1 MAIETLVAGA
11 YTGTY
16 STVNVGFTQSGF
28 ELTQETKAEMV
39 NQTDAFGDSIIDF
52 VHRGGS
58 VHIMFESKV
67 FKPGAITPFY
77 PWGAL
82 GVMYTAAAP
91 LGRLGSAVAAA
102 LVLTGVAST
111 PSQSTGNLGLN
122 RVIASLT
129 ASKAILPP
137 DSNLKLLFDLKVRN
151 VPVRLLCLPT
161 DDAASFTLGNGTWF
175 TTT

>member
-1 MAIETLVAGA
+1 MAIETLVAGH

-16 STVNVGFTQSGF
+16 NAVAFGFSQSGF
-28 ELTQETKAEMV
+28 ELTQETKAEVV
-39 NQTDAFGDSIIDF
+39 NQTDAYGDSIIDL

-58 VHIMFESKV
+58 VYIMFESKV

-91 LGRLGSAVAAA
+91 LGRLGSAVASS

-111 PSQSTGNLGLN
+111 PAQSTGGSGLN

-137 DSNLKLLFDLKVRN
+137 DSNLKLLFDSKVRN
-151 VPVRLLCLPT
+151 VPIRLLCLPT
-161 DDAASFTLGNGTWF
+161 DDGSGIAQGNGTWF

>member
-1 MAIETLVAGA
+1 MAIETVVAGH

-16 STVNVGFTQSGF
+16 NGVPVGFTQSGF
-28 ELTQETKAEMV
+28 ELTQETKAELI
-39 NQTDAFGDSIIDF
+39 NQTDAFGDSTIDF

-58 VHIMFESKV
+58 VYLMFESKI

-82 GVMYTAAAP
+82 GVMYTPGAP

-102 LVLTGVAST
+102 MVLTGVTGT
-111 PSQSTGNLGLN
+111 PAQSTGLSGLN
-122 RVIASLT
+122 RIIATLT
-129 ASKAILPP
+129 GSKSILPP
-137 DSNLKLLFDLKVRN
+137 DSNLKLLFDQRVRN
-151 VPVRLLCLPT
+151 VPVRLLLLPT
-161 DDAASFTLGNGTWF
+161 DDGSGITLQNGTWF

>member
-1 MAIETLVAGA
+1 MAIETLVAGQ
-11 YTGTY
+11 YTSTY
-16 STVNVGFTQSGF
+16 NSVAVGFTQSGF

-39 NQTDAFGDSIIDF
+39 NQTDIFGDSIIDF
-52 VHRGGS
+52 IHRGGN
-58 VHIMFESKV
+58 VYVMFESKV

-91 LGRLGSAVAAA
+91 LGRLGSAVAAS
-102 LVLTGVAST
+102 LVMTGVAAT
-111 PSQSTGNLGLN
+111 PAQSAGGSGLN

-137 DSNLKLLFDLKVRN
+137 DSNLKLLFDMKVRN

-161 DDAASFTLGNGTWF
+161 DDGAGVALGNATWF
-175 TTT
+175 VTT

>member
-1 MAIETLVAGA
+1 MAIETVVAGH

-16 STVNVGFTQSGF
+16 NSVSVGFTQSGF
-28 ELTQETKAEMV
+28 ELTQESKAEV
-39 NQTDAFGDSIIDF
+39 INQTDAFGDSIIDL

-58 VHIMFESKV
+58 VYLMFESKV

-82 GVMYTAAAP
+82 GIMYTAAAP
-91 LGRLGSAVAAA
+91 LGRLGSAVASAM
-102 LVLTGVAST
+102 VLTGVAGT
-111 PSQSTGNLGLN
+111 PAQSTGGSGLN
-122 RVIASLT
+122 RVIATLT
-129 ASKAILPP
+129 APKSILPP
-137 DSNLKLLFDLKVRN
+137 DSNLKLLFDMRVRN

-161 DDAASFTLGNGTWF
+161 DDGAGITLANGTWF